1 MLTATALLL
10 VAAWTGI
17 LFGDLA
23 DPRPVFDA
31 GRGDEESFHAL
42 PQRPGMGP
50 PLERHPFS
58 GQVRSVGELLHTP

>member
-10 VAAWTGI
+10 VAAWTGYEKS
-17 LFGDLA
+17 
-23 DPRPVFDA
+23 R
-31 GRGDEESFHAL
+31 GRLSDRDYVIAL